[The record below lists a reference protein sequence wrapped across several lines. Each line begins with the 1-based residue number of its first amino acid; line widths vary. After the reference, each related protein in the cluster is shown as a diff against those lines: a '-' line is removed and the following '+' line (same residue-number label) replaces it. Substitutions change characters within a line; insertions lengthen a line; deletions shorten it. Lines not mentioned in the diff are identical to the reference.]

1 MHNNTKV
8 VSMAANL
15 PDQWST
21 LTGSTSWP
29 GVELVE
35 VPGAGRGLVTTREVV
50 AGERVLVDLPTL
62 TGPSEQSSS
71 SDCSGCYITRARTVC
86 VCGLGF
92 CTDDCKDRYTRQSY
106 AIIIYCIM

>member
-1 MHNNTKV
+1 M
-8 VSMAANL
+8 SMAANL
-15 PDQWST
+15 CAQWST

-50 AGERVLVDLPTL
+50 AGERVLVDLPIL
-62 TGPSEQSSS
+62 TGPSEQSNR
-71 SDCSGCYITRARTVC
+71 SDCSGCYMTKASTVC

-92 CTDDCKDRYTRQSY
+92 CTDECKDRYTGS
-106 AIIIYCIM
+106 